1 MRKLQLIKFWKII
14 LVIISVS
21 FSSFSLLAQNQATIS
36 GKVVDE
42 RGEPLPGAAVRYK
55 ENNTIG
61 VTTDYDGNFIIK
73 TAPGTTVLVV
83 SFTGYLSREIPLSSI
98 KGALKVAL
106 IPNVTELK
114 ELAVIGYQ
122 SKQKALVTGS
132 MSTLDAKTIAEASV
146 TSIDQALQGRV
157 AGLVMTQNSGTP
169 GGGSSIQIRGL
180 NSINST
186 NEPIYVID
194 GVIISSGTGSYY
206 QNAFSSINPSDIES
220 VDVLKD
226 ASATAI
232 YGAQGA
238 NGVIIITTK
247 RGKAGVPP
255 QLTVDAKFTA
265 QTVPRY
271 LAMSDLQ
278 AYATHYNAIAAI
290 RNLIQNSYFAD
301 PSLLGSGTNWQ
312 KEIFGPAPMQNYNFS
327 LLGGNDNTTYKIA
340 GGYLNQNGIAAGS
353 GFKRTTVNLAVDSKV
368 KSWVKLGGSM
378 NFNTTKQVTT
388 IGDWSLIY
396 NAVGQTPTVP
406 ATNLDGSYGGPDNPN
421 DGFLNPFALA
431 QLIDN
436 GNKGFGVLGNIY
448 SEIKPTKWLTY
459 RSEFA
464 SSLDEQ
470 LWHSY
475 TPTYQLGSVYNSQ
488 ITNNQS
494 QRFSVNWTWRNL
506 LTFDR
511 KIAKYHSVN
520 VLLGQE
526 MTQRTSNYIW
536 VQRYGGNNLVND
548 IDAGD
553 ATTASNAGNSS
564 QSGVLSYFSRLSYSY
579 KDKYLL
585 TATIRND
592 GTSNFAE
599 GHQWGIFPSASIG
612 WRITE
617 EGFMKK
623 FKTIDNLKLRLGYG
637 KVGNSN
643 VIPFAYAA
651 ILTNSPTIYGPGH
664 LVANVPNPDLSWEKT
679 DSYNVGLDLGL
690 FNDRIQFTFDAYLKQ
705 TNDLLLAL
713 TLPAYT
719 GTGTLIVNQTT
730 PPWANV
736 GSMENRGLEFSLSTI
751 NIQKKGFKWASNFLF
766 SLNRNKIVKL
776 NTENALLYGTYQVSG
791 NNIIITKSIAGQS
804 VGDFYGYKV
813 IGRINSAA
821 DLTDANGNK
830 VALPANA
837 VVGQSGVWV
846 GDLLFEDYNH
856 DGVINELDREDLGS
870 PLPKFTYGIG
880 NNISYKNFDL
890 SFFFNGVYGNKVA
903 NFLNIPFDDPNQTSN
918 ITQRAALYYAHLSL
932 INPAGSASDVNN
944 VYVSSGDPLM
954 PRMSGTDPNSNNR
967 FSSRFVEDASFL
979 RLQSLTLG
987 YSLPQKFINR
997 IGLRNFKAFVSGT
1010 NLFTITKYTGY
1021 DPEVGMT
1028 KAQYSATSQ
1037 NPLLNGIDPGRYPSP
1052 RIYSIGFTIGL

>member
-1 MRKLQLIKFWKII
+1 MRKLQLIKLWKVI
-14 LVIISVS
+14 LIIISVNF
-21 FSSFSLLAQNQATIS
+21 FSVSLFAQDQPTIN

-42 RGEPLPGAAVRYK
+42 KGESLPGATIRYK
-55 ENNTIG
+55 NNNAS
-61 VTTDYDGNFIIK
+61 VVSTDYDGNFTIK
-73 TAPGTTVLVV
+73 RLPGATVLVI
-83 SFTGYLSREIPLSSI
+83 SFTGYLLQEVPLSSI
-98 KGALKVAL
+98 KGMLRIALV
-106 IPNVTELK
+106 PNITELK
-114 ELAVIGYQ
+114 EVAVIGYQ
-122 SKQKALVTGS
+122 SKQKALVTGA

-220 VDVLKD
+220 IDVLKD

-247 RGKAGVPP
+247 RGKAGAP
-255 QLTVDAKFTA
+255 QFTVDSKFTT

-271 LAMSDLQ
+271 LPMADLQ
-278 AYATHYNAIAAI
+278 AYAIHYNAIAAI
-290 RNLIQNSYFAD
+290 RNLIPNSNFAD
-301 PSLLGSGTNWQ
+301 PSLLGPGTNWQ

-327 LLGGNDNTTYKIA
+327 LLGGNDNTTYKFA

-353 GFKRTTVNLAVDSKV
+353 SFKRITVNLAVDSKV
-368 KSWVKLGGSM
+368 KNWLKLGGSM

-388 IGDWSLIY
+388 IGDWGLIY

-406 ATNLDGSYGGPDNPN
+406 AFNLDGSYGGPDNPN
-421 DGFLNPFALA
+421 DGFLNPLALA

-448 SEIKPTKWLTY
+448 SEIKPTTWLTY

-464 SSLDEQ
+464 TSMDEQ
-470 LWHSY
+470 LYHSY
-475 TPTYQLGSVYNSQ
+475 TPTYQLGSVFNSQ

-520 VLLGQE
+520 LLLGQE
-526 MTQRTSNYIW
+526 MTQRTSNYLW
-536 VQRYGGNNLVND
+536 AQRYGGNNLVSD

-553 ATTASNAGNSS
+553 ATTAANAGNSS

-585 TATIRND
+585 TATLRDD
-592 GTSNFAE
+592 GTSNFAA
-599 GHQWGIFPSASIG
+599 GHQWGLFPSASVA

-679 DSYNVGLDLGL
+679 DSYNAGFDLGL

-705 TNDLLLAL
+705 TNDLLLQL

-730 PPWANV
+730 PPWANA
-736 GSMENRGLEFSLSTI
+736 GAMENRGFEFSLNTI
-751 NIQKKGFKWASNFLF
+751 NIQQGGFRWSSNFIF
-766 SLNRNKIVKL
+766 SLNRNKVVKL
-776 NTENALLYGTYQVSG
+776 NTENATLYGTYQVSG
-791 NNIIITKSIAGQS
+791 NNIIITKSVAGQS

-821 DLTDANGNK
+821 DLKDANGNQ
-830 VALPANA
+830 VALPQGTA
-837 VVGQSGVWV
+837 VGQSGVWV

-880 NNISYKNFDL
+880 NSLSYKNFDL

-932 INPAGSASDVNN
+932 INPAGSAADVNN

-954 PRMSGTDPNSNNR
+954 PRLSGTDPNSNNR

-979 RLQSLTLG
+979 RLQNLTMG
-987 YSLPQKFINR
+987 YSLPQKLLSR
-997 IGLRNFKAFVSGT
+997 IGVRSFKAIASAT
-1010 NLFTITKYTGY
+1010 NLFTLTKYTGY

-1028 KAQYSATSQ
+1028 KAQYSAASQ

-1052 RIYSIGFTIGL
+1052 RIYSIGFTLGL

>member
-1 MRKLQLIKFWKII
+1 MRKLQLIKLWKVI
-14 LVIISVS
+14 LIIISVNF
-21 FSSFSLLAQNQATIS
+21 FSVSLFAQDQPTIN

-42 RGEPLPGAAVRYK
+42 KGESLPGATIRYK
-55 ENNTIG
+55 NNNAS
-61 VTTDYDGNFIIK
+61 VVSTDYDGNFTIK
-73 TAPGTTVLVV
+73 RLPGATVLVI
-83 SFTGYLSREIPLSSI
+83 SFTGYLLQEVPLSSI
-98 KGALKVAL
+98 KGMLRIALV
-106 IPNVTELK
+106 PNITELK
-114 ELAVIGYQ
+114 EVAVIGYQ
-122 SKQKALVTGS
+122 SKQKALVTGA

-220 VDVLKD
+220 IDVLKD

-247 RGKAGVPP
+247 RGKAGAP
-255 QLTVDAKFTA
+255 QFTVDSKFTT

-271 LAMSDLQ
+271 LPMADLQ
-278 AYATHYNAIAAI
+278 AYAIHYNAIAAI
-290 RNLIQNSYFAD
+290 RNLIPNSNFAD
-301 PSLLGSGTNWQ
+301 PSLLGPGTNWQ

-327 LLGGNDNTTYKIA
+327 LLGGNDNTTYKFA

-353 GFKRTTVNLAVDSKV
+353 SFKRITVNLAVDSKV
-368 KSWVKLGGSM
+368 KNWLKLGGSM

-388 IGDWSLIY
+388 IGDWGLIY

-406 ATNLDGSYGGPDNPN
+406 AFNLDGSYGGPDNPN
-421 DGFLNPFALA
+421 DGFLNPLALA

-448 SEIKPTKWLTY
+448 SEIKPTTWLTY

-464 SSLDEQ
+464 TSMDEQ
-470 LWHSY
+470 LYHSY
-475 TPTYQLGSVYNSQ
+475 TPTYQLGSVFNSQ

-520 VLLGQE
+520 LLLGQE
-526 MTQRTSNYIW
+526 MTQRTSNYLW
-536 VQRYGGNNLVND
+536 AQRYGGNNLVSD

-553 ATTASNAGNSS
+553 ATTAANAGNSS

-585 TATIRND
+585 TATLRDD
-592 GTSNFAE
+592 GTSNFAA
-599 GHQWGIFPSASIG
+599 GHQWGLFPSASVA

-679 DSYNVGLDLGL
+679 DSYNAGFDLGL

-705 TNDLLLAL
+705 TNDLLLQL

-730 PPWANV
+730 PPWANA
-736 GSMENRGLEFSLSTI
+736 GAMENRGFEFSLNTI
-751 NIQKKGFKWASNFLF
+751 NIQQGGFRWSSNFIL
-766 SLNRNKIVKL
+766 SLNRNKVVKL
-776 NTENALLYGTYQVSG
+776 NTENATLYGTYQVSG
-791 NNIIITKSIAGQS
+791 NNIIITKSVAGQS

-821 DLTDANGNK
+821 DLKDANGNQ
-830 VALPANA
+830 VALPQGTT
-837 VVGQSGVWV
+837 VGQSGVWV

-870 PLPKFTYGIG
+870 PLPKFTYGIS
-880 NNISYKNFDL
+880 NSLSYKNFDL

-932 INPAGSASDVNN
+932 INPAG
-944 VYVSSGDPLM
+944 Y
-954 PRMSGTDPNSNNR
+954 
-967 FSSRFVEDASFL
+967 SFDEL
-979 RLQSLTLG
+979 CQTRYAFANCGRCHQ
-987 YSLPQKFINR
+987 
-997 IGLRNFKAFVSGT
+997 FK
-1010 NLFTITKYTGY
+1010 L
-1021 DPEVGMT
+1021 
-1028 KAQYSATSQ
+1028 
-1037 NPLLNGIDPGRYPSP
+1037 PGR
-1052 RIYSIGFTIGL
+1052 RYS

>member
-1 MRKLQLIKFWKII
+1 MRKLQPIKFWKVILII
-14 LVIISVS
+14 VSVS
-21 FSSFSLLAQNQATIS
+21 FFSISLFAQTLPSIS

-42 RGEPLPGAAVRYK
+42 KGEPLPGATISYKNNNASAVS
-55 ENNTIG
+55 
-61 VTTDYDGNFIIK
+61 TDYNGNFIIK
-73 TAPGTTVLVV
+73 ASPGATALVV
-83 SFTGYLSREIPLSSI
+83 AFTGYLSQEVPLSSI
-98 KGALKVAL
+98 KGMLRVAL
-106 IPNVTELK
+106 VPKITELK
-114 ELAVIGYQ
+114 EVAVIGYQ
-122 SKQKALVTGS
+122 SKQKALVTGA
-132 MSTLDAKTIAEASV
+132 MSTLDSKTIAEASV
-146 TSIDQALQGRV
+146 TSLDQALQGRV

-206 QNAFSSINPSDIES
+206 QNAFSSINPADIES

-247 RGKAGVPP
+247 RGKAGAP
-255 QLTVDAKFTA
+255 QVNVDAKFTT

-271 LAMSDLQ
+271 LPMADLQ
-278 AYATHYNAIAAI
+278 AYAIHYNAIAAV
-290 RNLIQNSYFAD
+290 RNLIPNSNFAD

-312 KEIFGPAPMQNYNFS
+312 KQIFGPAPMQNYNFS

-353 GFKRTTVNLAVDSKV
+353 GFKRITVNLAVDSKV
-368 KSWVKLGGSM
+368 KNWLKMGGSM
-378 NFNTTKQVTT
+378 NFNNTKQVTT
-388 IGDWSLIY
+388 IGDWGLIY

-406 ATNLDGSYGGPDNPN
+406 AFNLDGTYGGPDNPN
-421 DGFLNPFALA
+421 DGFLNPLALA

-436 GNKGFGVLGNIY
+436 GNKGFGVLGNVY
-448 SEIKPTKWLTY
+448 SEIKPTQWLTY
-459 RSEFA
+459 RSEFS
-464 SSLDEQ
+464 SSLGEQ
-470 LWHSY
+470 LNHSY
-475 TPTYQLGSVYNSQ
+475 TPTYQLGGVYNSQ

-494 QRFSVNWTWRNL
+494 QRFDVNWTWRNL
-506 LTFDR
+506 LVFDH
-511 KIAKYHSVN
+511 KIGKNQSLN

-526 MTQRTSNYIW
+526 MTQRTSNYLSA
-536 VQRYGGNNLVND
+536 QRYGGNNLVTD

-553 ATTASNAGNSS
+553 ATTASNGGNSS

-585 TATIRND
+585 TATLRDD
-592 GTSNFAE
+592 GTSNFAA
-599 GHQWGIFPSASIG
+599 GHQWGLFPSASVA
-612 WRITE
+612 WRVTE

-679 DSYNVGLDLGL
+679 DSYNIGLDLGL

-705 TNDLLLAL
+705 TNDLLLQL

-730 PPWANV
+730 PPWANA
-736 GSMENRGLEFSLSTI
+736 GAMENRGFEFSLSTI
-751 NIQKKGFKWASNFLF
+751 NIEHKGFRWSSNFIF
-766 SLNRNKIVKL
+766 SLNRNKVVRL
-776 NTENALLYGTYQVSG
+776 NTQNALLYGTYQVSG
-791 NNIIITKSIAGQS
+791 NNIIITKSVAGQS

-813 IGRINSAA
+813 TGRINSAA
-821 DLTDANGNK
+821 DLKDANGNP
-830 VALPANA
+830 VALPAGA
-837 VVGQSGVWV
+837 TVGQSGVWV
-846 GDLLFEDYNH
+846 GDLLYEDYNH

-880 NNISYKNFDL
+880 NSLSYKNFDV

-932 INPAGSASDVNN
+932 KDPSGSAGDVNN

-954 PRMSGTDPNSNNR
+954 PRLSGTDPNSNNR

-987 YSLPQKFINR
+987 YNLPQKLLSR
-997 IGLRNFKAFVSGT
+997 IGVRSFKAIASAT

-1028 KAQYSATSQ
+1028 KAQYSAASQ

-1052 RIYSIGFTIGL
+1052 RVYSIGFSLGL

>member
-1 MRKLQLIKFWKII
+1 MRKLQPIKLWKII
-14 LVIISVS
+14 ILIISVNC
-21 FSSFSLLAQNQATIS
+21 FSFSLFAQNPASIS

-42 RGEPLPGAAVRYK
+42 KGEPLPGATIRYK
-55 ENNTIG
+55 NNNASA
-61 VTTDYDGNFIIK
+61 VSTDYNGNFTIK
-73 TAPGTTVLVV
+73 TSPGGTVLVA
-83 SFTGYLSREIPLSSI
+83 SFTGYLSREIAISSI
-98 KGALKVAL
+98 NGALKISLVPDVKAL
-106 IPNVTELK
+106 VEV
-114 ELAVIGYQ
+114 AVIGYQ
-122 SKQKALVTGS
+122 SKQKALVTGA
-132 MSTLDAKTIAEASV
+132 MSTLDAKTISEASV

-220 VDVLKD
+220 IDVLKD

-238 NGVIIITTK
+238 NGVIIVTTK
-247 RGKAGVPP
+247 RGRVGAP
-255 QLTVDAKFTA
+255 QLTVDSKFTT
-265 QTVPRY
+265 QQVPRY
-271 LAMSDLQ
+271 LPMADLQ
-278 AYATHYNAIAAI
+278 AYAIHYNAVAAI
-290 RNLIQNSYFAD
+290 RNLIPNSNFAD
-301 PSLLGSGTNWQ
+301 PSLLGPGTNWQ

-327 LLGGNDNTTYKIA
+327 LLGGSENTTYKLA

-353 GFKRTTVNLAVDSKV
+353 SFRRITLNTAIDSKV
-368 KSWVKLGGSM
+368 KNWFKLGASM

-388 IGDWSLIY
+388 IGDWGLIY
-396 NAVGQTPTVP
+396 NAVGQSPTVP
-406 ATNLDGSYGGPDNPN
+406 AFNLDGSYGGPENPN
-421 DGFLNPFALA
+421 DGFLNPLALA

-436 GNKGFGVLGNIY
+436 GSKGFGVLGNVY
-448 SEIKPTKWLTY
+448 AEVRPAKWLTY
-459 RSEFA
+459 RTEFA
-464 SSLDEQ
+464 SSMDQQ
-470 LWHSY
+470 LYHSY
-475 TPTYQLGSVYNSQ
+475 VPTYQLGGVYNSQ

-526 MTQRTSNYIW
+526 MTQRTSNYLW
-536 VQRYGGNNLVND
+536 AQRYGGNNLVTD

-564 QSGVLSYFSRLSYSY
+564 RSGILSYFSRLSYSY

-585 TATIRND
+585 TATLRND
-592 GTSNFAE
+592 GTSNFAP
-599 GHQWGIFPSASIG
+599 GHQWGFFPSASVG
-612 WRITE
+612 WRVTE
-617 EGFMKK
+617 EKFMKK
-623 FKTIDNLKLRLGYG
+623 FKTINNLKLRFGYG

-679 DSYNVGLDLGL
+679 DSYNAGFDLGL
-690 FNDRIQFTFDAYLKQ
+690 FNDRIQFTFDAYSKR
-705 TNDLLLAL
+705 TNDLLLQL

-730 PPWANV
+730 PPWANA
-736 GSMENRGLEFSLSTI
+736 GAMENRGLEFSLTTV
-751 NIQKKGFKWASNFLF
+751 NIQKNGFKWSSNFIY
-766 SLNRNKIVKL
+766 SLNRNKVVKL

-804 VGDFYGYKV
+804 IGDFYGYKV

-821 DLTDANGNK
+821 DLTDAKGNK
-830 VALPANA
+830 VALPAGA
-837 VVGQSGVWV
+837 TVAPGGTWV
-846 GDLLFEDYNH
+846 GDLLFDDFNH
-856 DGVINELDREDLGS
+856 DGVINELDRQNLGS

-880 NNISYKNFDL
+880 NTFAYKNVDL
-890 SFFFNGVYGNKVA
+890 SFFFNGVYGNKVV
-903 NFLNIPFDDPNQTSN
+903 NFLNVPFDDPNQAGQL
-918 ITQRAALYYAHLSL
+918 TQRAALNYAHLSL
-932 INPAGSASDVNN
+932 TNPAGSATDINN

-954 PRMSGTDPNSNNR
+954 PRISGTDPNANSR
-967 FSSRFVEDASFL
+967 FSSRYVENASFL
-979 RLQSLTLG
+979 RLQNVTFG
-987 YSLPQKFINR
+987 YNLPQKLLSK
-997 IGLRNFKAFVSGT
+997 IGVRSFKAFASAT

-1028 KAQYSATSQ
+1028 KAQYSASSQ

-1052 RIYSIGFTIGL
+1052 RIYSIGFTLGL